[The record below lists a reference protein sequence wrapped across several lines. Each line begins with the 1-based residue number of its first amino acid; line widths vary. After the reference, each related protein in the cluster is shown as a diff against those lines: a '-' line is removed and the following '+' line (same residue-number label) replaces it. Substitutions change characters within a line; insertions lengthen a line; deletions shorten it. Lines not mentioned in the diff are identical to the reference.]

1 VDHKSVEKAGVG
13 KNVAMKIVSTAPSEA
28 MRMYVMDSPLGNVER
43 SPSEVSVGVLTW
55 SHRWW
60 FEGKGV
66 STARLTPP
74 ASSLSVSLSLRYGRH
89 FDHTD
94 ELVSHISRTSIDLVK
109 EFFRDELSKDDWLLM
124 VKLKKLF
131 EIV

>member
-1 VDHKSVEKAGVG
+1 METHHSIARLQVDHKVVEKAGVG

-28 MRMYVMDSPLGNVER
+28 MRMY
-43 SPSEVSVGVLTW
+43 
-55 SHRWW
+55 
-60 FEGKGV
+60 
-66 STARLTPP
+66 
-74 ASSLSVSLSLRYGRH
+74 GRH

-109 EFFRDELSKDDWLLM
+109 EFYRDELSKDDWMLM

-131 EIV
+131 EIQ